1 MIPPIHGRGISEAPA
16 NRFERFAVED
26 DLDALEDVR
35 VSDPDFALPAP
46 KTEFFR
52 DDSQSIISRNSSPDI
67 GFDASLNPYRG
78 CEHGCAY
85 CYARPYHEYLGFNA
99 GLDFESKIM
108 VKPRAAELLA
118 DELGRRSWRPQVLA
132 CSGVTDC
139 YQPVERKL
147 RTTRA
152 CLEVLAEF
160 RNPVAMI
167 TKNHLIT
174 RDVDLLGELAEFS
187 ASTAV
192 ISITSLDPELAR
204 RMEPR
209 ASAPNF
215 RLEAI
220 RKLSAAGVPTGVSLA
235 PVIPGLNDHEMPAI
249 LEAAADAGAQCAFYT
264 IVRLPYGVKDLFGR
278 WLEDHFPGHREKVL
292 ARIRELRGG
301 ELNDSDFGTRMRG
314 QGRIADGISQMFKIA
329 RRKVGLDRYEL
340 DLSTEAFRRVSPG
353 QMELF

>member
-1 MIPPIHGRGISEAPA
+1 MLTNHRGRGISELPA
-16 NRFERFAVED
+16 NRFERHHVED
-26 DLDALEDVR
+26 DEEALEELRQV
-35 VSDPDFALPAP
+35 DPDFALPAVR
-46 KTEFFR
+46 TEFFR
-52 DDSQSIISRNSSPDI
+52 DDSQSIISRNGSPDI
-67 GFDASLNPYRG
+67 GFNASLNPYRG

-118 DELGRRSWRPQVLA
+118 DELGRRSWKPEVLA

-147 RTTRA
+147 RMTRA

-174 RDVDLLGELAEFS
+174 RDVDLLGDLAQHQ
-187 ASTAV
+187 AAAAV
-192 ISITSLDPELAR
+192 ISITSLDQELAQK
-204 RMEPR
+204 MEPR

-215 RLEAI
+215 RLEAL
-220 RKLSAAGVPTGVSLA
+220 RKLSEAGVPTGVSLA

-249 LEAAADAGAQCAFYT
+249 LEAAADCGARFAFYT
-264 IVRLPYGVKDLFGR
+264 IVRLPYGVKDLFSN
-278 WLEDHFPGHREKVL
+278 WLGEHFPGQREKVL
-292 ARIRELRGG
+292 GRIRELRGG
-301 ELNDSDFGTRMRG
+301 ELNDSSFGSRMRG
-314 QGRIADGISQMFKIA
+314 EGKLADQISQMFKIA
-329 RRKVGLDRYEL
+329 RKRAGMEPVRME
-340 DLSTEAFRRVSPG
+340 LSTRAFRRVSPG